1 MFQAIDRPALIP
13 RVFKKDTLISGSPA
27 QIECVE
33 IGGQCYSVTR
43 GALRI
48 ARLEDEWYEDLEDP
62 IPVIDALGASREAKV
77 DLLTFWQRL
86 PDVAPRYGFHT
97 EPEDLAVLAVT
108 SYDHWWNRQIKSR
121 VRNLI
126 RNSEKE
132 GLVVRE
138 TAFDDEF
145 VRGMADIFNET
156 PVRQG
161 RRFWHY
167 GKDFATVKQQFSRYL
182 HRETM
187 IGAYFEGRMV
197 GFVMLGDAGRFALT
211 GQIISSIEH
220 RDKSPSNA
228 LMAKA
233 VEVCA
238 KRGRPHLVY
247 FYWGDDSLTEFKR
260 RCGFEKV
267 SVPRYYVPL
276 STKGQLALKCGAH
289 RGWRAM
295 IPQRMRERL
304 KRFRASWY
312 ESRHG

>member
-33 IGGQCYSVTR
+33 IGGQCYSLTR

-48 ARLEDEWYEDLEDP
+48 ARLEDEWYEDLENP
-62 IPVIDALGASREAKV
+62 IPVIDALGASRDAKV

-86 PDVAPRYGFHT
+86 PDVAPRFDFHT

-145 VRGMADIFNET
+145 VRGMTDIFNET

-167 GKDFATVKQQFSRYL
+167 GKDLATVKQQFSRYI

-187 IGAYFEGRMV
+187 IGAYFEDRMV

-211 GQIISSIEH
+211 GQIISSVEH

-260 RCGFEKV
+260 RCGFEKL

-295 IPQRMRERL
+295 IPQRLREQL
-304 KRFRASWY
+304 KRVRASWY
-312 ESRHG
+312 ESRRG

>member
-1 MFQAIDRPALIP
+1 M
-13 RVFKKDTLISGSPA
+13 
-27 QIECVE
+27 E
-33 IGGQCYSVTR
+33 IGGQCYSLSK
-43 GALRI
+43 GPLRI

-62 IPVIDALGASREAKV
+62 TPVIETLKENREANA
-77 DLLTFWQRL
+77 DLLTFWQRV
-86 PDVAPRYGFHT
+86 PDVEPRYDFHM
-97 EPEDLAVLAVT
+97 EREDLAVLAVT
-108 SYDHWWNRQIKSR
+108 SYDHWWKRQIKSR

-126 RNSEKE
+126 KNSEKD

-138 TAFDDEF
+138 AAYDDDF
-145 VRGMADIFNET
+145 VQGMTDIFNET

-167 GKDFATVKQQFSRYL
+167 GKDFATVKEQFSRYV

-197 GFVMLGDAGRFALT
+197 GFVMLADAGRFALT
-211 GQIISSIEH
+211 GQIISSTKH

-233 VEVCA
+233 VEICA
-238 KRGRPHLVY
+238 QRGWPHLAY
-247 FYWGDDSLTEFKR
+247 FHWGDDSLTEFKR

-276 STKGQLALKCGAH
+276 SRKGQLALKCGAH

-295 IPQRMRERL
+295 IPKRVLDQL
-304 KRFRASWY
+304 KRVRASWY
-312 ESRHG
+312 ESRHE